1 MKKTLHL
8 KYFAILR
15 DHAGKGSED
24 IESDSQTAS
33 DLYNELRQLY
43 QFPETGAMKVAVNDE
58 FKGWDYE
65 LDDGDLVVFI
75 PPVAGG

>member
-1 MKKTLHL
+1 MKKLTI

-15 DHAGKGSED
+15 DHAGCATEELAT
-24 IESDSQTAS
+24 ESCTTA
-33 DLYNELRQLY
+33 DLYGELQELY
-43 QFPETGAMKVAVNDE
+43 QFPAAGAMKVAVNDE
-58 FKGWDYE
+58 FQNWNYQ